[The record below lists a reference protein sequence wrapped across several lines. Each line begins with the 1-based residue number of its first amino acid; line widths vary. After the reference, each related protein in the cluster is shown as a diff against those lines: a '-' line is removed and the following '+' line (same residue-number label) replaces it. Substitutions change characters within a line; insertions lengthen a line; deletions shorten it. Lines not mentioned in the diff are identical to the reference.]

1 MAGPPP
7 QTQVIYQ
14 QQQQQIDGN
23 ADPAEAQYN
32 PNGYQQIV
40 YVNQPPPQY
49 AGAQNYV
56 YYSQPVPQAMQPTA
70 VQTVPS
76 GPNSGASM

>member
-14 QQQQQIDGN
+14 QQQQIDGN
-23 ADPAEAQYN
+23 MNADSAEAQYN
-32 PNGYQQIV
+32 PNAYQPSIV
-40 YVNQPPPQY
+40 YVNQPPP
-49 AGAQNYV
+49 QNYV
-56 YYSQPVPQAMQPTA
+56 YYSQPVPQAMPTA